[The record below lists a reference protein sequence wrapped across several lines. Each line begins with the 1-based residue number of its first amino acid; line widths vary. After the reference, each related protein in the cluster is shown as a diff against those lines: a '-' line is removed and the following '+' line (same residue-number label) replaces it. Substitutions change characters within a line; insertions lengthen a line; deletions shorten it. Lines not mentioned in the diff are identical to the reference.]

1 MHSLLDAGVV
11 DEVRILV
18 CRASCGKERTCSR
31 ISQDLKLVEATGC
44 ENGVALLR
52 CEIKK

>member
-11 DEVRILV
+11 DEVRMLV
-18 CRASCGKERTCSR
+18 CPASRSKGTHVFED
-31 ISQDLKLVEATGC
+31 SQDLKLVEATGF